1 MAFIEPRAMR
11 TFEHQEGGTNC
22 RMKNAF
28 LIPVI
33 FFLSALLYAAPNFAP
48 DEGDAAHWSYSG
60 SEGPE
65 HWGDL
70 GPAFALC
77 RNGKEQSPIDIREPH
92 NSDLQPIHFDYSPVP
107 LKIINN
113 GHTIQINVK
122 TGGGITIGGAQYQLV
137 QFHFH
142 KPSEE
147 AIDGKHFDMVAHL
160 VHQDAGGKL
169 AVVAVLLKSGK
180 ENLLIRSLWNN
191 LPAEEGK
198 EYSPGIVTV
207 NVASLLPADQS
218 YYTFAGSLT
227 TPPCSEGVTW
237 YVLKSPVQVSASQIA
252 AFGKLFPMNARPI
265 QPTNSRQIL
274 EGGFKK

>member
-1 MAFIEPRAMR
+1 
-11 TFEHQEGGTNC
+11 
-22 RMKNAF
+22 
-28 LIPVI
+28 
-33 FFLSALLYAAPNFAP
+33 
-48 DEGDAAHWSYSG
+48 
-60 SEGPE
+60 
-65 HWGDL
+65 
-70 GPAFALC
+70 
-77 RNGKEQSPIDIREPH
+77 
-92 NSDLQPIHFDYSPVP
+92 
-107 LKIINN
+107 
-113 GHTIQINVK
+113 
-122 TGGGITIGGAQYQLV
+122 
-137 QFHFH
+137 
-142 KPSEE
+142 
-147 AIDGKHFDMVAHL
+147 MVAHL

-169 AVVAVLLKSGK
+169 AVVALLLKSGK

-191 LPAEEGK
+191 LPAEQGK

-252 AFGKLFPMNARPI
+252 AFGKFFPMNARPI